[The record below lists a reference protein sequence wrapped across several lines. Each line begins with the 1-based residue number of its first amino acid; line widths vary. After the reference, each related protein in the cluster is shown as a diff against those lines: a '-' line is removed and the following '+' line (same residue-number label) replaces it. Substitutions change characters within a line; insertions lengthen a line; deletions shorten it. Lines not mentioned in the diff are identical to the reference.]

1 MVRDRKTERN
11 VPLEKSRDGSHAASP
26 RRSASSRASRSHAT
40 GDSLLADAVAG
51 DAPDVAGSSSA
62 ERALRILA
70 AVAEAGVGLSL
81 ADLSARLGL
90 PKATLHRQ
98 CGSLIAQGFIARDVD
113 PLRFVVGPAL
123 RALAFATLNHGHVRA
138 MRHRVLADLVADVQ
152 ETCNFTTL
160 DGAEVLYLDRVEARW
175 PLRLTLDVGAHVP
188 VHCTASGKLFLAH
201 LPPPQ
206 ADELIDQVP
215 LAAFTRNTITSSARL
230 RRECENIRAAGHA
243 TDREEFIAG
252 LIAVAVPVF
261 DADNVLRAA
270 IALHAPTARMSL
282 DEALARLPRLLR
294 AAEAMR
300 PLL

>member
-1 MVRDRKTERN
+1 MLRHAKAERN
-11 VPLEKSRDGSHAASP
+11 VPLMKDRAKPA
-26 RRSASSRASRSHAT
+26 RRA
-40 GDSLLADAVAG
+40 ADAAAAG
-51 DAPDVAGSSSA
+51 GSSA

-98 CGSLIAQGFIARDVD
+98 CGALLAQGFIARDAD

-123 RALAFATLNHGHVRA
+123 RKLALVTLNHGHVRA
-138 MRHRVLADLVADVQ
+138 LRHRVLAALVADVK

-160 DGAEVLYLDRVEARW
+160 DGDEVLYLDRVEARW

-188 VHCTASGKLFLAH
+188 IHCTASGKLFLAH

-206 ADELIDQVP
+206 ADELIGRAP
-215 LAAFTRNTITSSARL
+215 LPAHTPHTITSPVRL
-230 RRECENIRAAGHA
+230 RRECEAICAAGYS

-252 LIAVAVPVF
+252 LIAVAVPVY
-261 DADNVLRAA
+261 DSDNVLRAA
-270 IALHAPTARMSL
+270 IALHAPTARMTL
-282 DEALARLPRLLR
+282 DDAIERLPRLQA

-300 PLL
+300 ELL